1 MSDAYWRRGEEERL
15 EERSREESVF
25 FRLFGCLLLLC
36 FLTFLGYRG
45 YQLVVQGWGLLTG
58 ELDKITIV
66 LG

>member
-45 YQLVVQGWGLLTG
+45 YQLVVQG
-58 ELDKITIV
+58 
-66 LG
+66 